1 MKDAP
6 VVQRGDDVVVARVA
20 VGALAV
26 IRVHRL
32 RAAAVPLGQL
42 HLDAL
47 TAS

>member
-1 MKDAP
+1 MKSAP
-6 VVQRGDDVVVARVA
+6 VVQRGDEVVVARVA
-20 VGALAV
+20 VGAVAIV
-26 IRVHRL
+26 RVHRL